1 VHVILFDDLKTAAS
15 RVYRDTLR
23 FLDLPHD
30 GRTDFPVRNAFQ
42 QPRAGLMRDSVMWL
56 AAARNR
62 LPIRK
67 GLGIMRGLTQLTSKP
82 GARAPL
88 PADFH
93 GELADYFRND
103 VALLAELLGGDF
115 SRWLAVPRCESAA
128 EGGDNHEA
136 RAATAL
142 A

>member
-1 VHVILFDDLKTAAS
+1 
-15 RVYRDTLR
+15 
-23 FLDLPHD
+23 
-30 GRTDFPVRNAFQ
+30 
-42 QPRAGLMRDSVMWL
+42 MWL

-93 GELADYFRND
+93 GELADYFRSD
-103 VALLAELLGGDF
+103 VALLGELLGPDF
-115 SRWLAVPRCESAA
+115 SRWLVVPGGESVV

-136 RAATAL
+136 RAAAVL